1 MMSEIYREKGHMKT
15 ETETGVRLSQDKE
28 HSGLPETR
36 VGKRILPQRLRR
48 ETSSVN
54 TLISDF

>member
-36 VGKRILPQRLRR
+36 VGKKDPPT
-48 ETSSVN
+48 EASEG
-54 TLISDF
+54 D